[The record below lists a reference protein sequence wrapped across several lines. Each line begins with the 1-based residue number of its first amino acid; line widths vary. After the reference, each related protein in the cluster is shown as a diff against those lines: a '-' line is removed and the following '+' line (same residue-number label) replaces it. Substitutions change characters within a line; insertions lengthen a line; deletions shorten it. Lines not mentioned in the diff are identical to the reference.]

1 MLSQTDVLM
10 DPFAVSSIT
19 QGHVLLLVGS
29 VCLQMC
35 VSGSLCCC
43 GGPQAGELR
52 EYVMQEA
59 NVCEVEI
66 CADPLE
72 YACVRAQPNYQ
83 VSPPPI

>member
-1 MLSQTDVLM
+1 M
-10 DPFAVSSIT
+10 DSFAVTSIHKAMCCI
-19 QGHVLLLVGS
+19 GRLGLFAN
-29 VCLQMC
+29 VCEC
-35 VSGSLCCC
+35 SLSCCC
-43 GGPQAGELR
+43 GPQAGELR